1 MKFCTTIGLSVS
13 SLLDEHRSTES
24 EEQVVARLR
33 QQAPEEGLAVV
44 RTSQRVLLVRLDRR
58 GHFGVRI
65 AVWGEQ
71 PHLAKLLV
79 LEEQPTDV
87 TNLP

>member
-1 MKFCTTIGLSVS
+1 MS

-33 QQAPEEGLAVV
+33 QQAPEEGLAIV

-58 GHFGVRI
+58 GHFGIRI

-79 LEEQPTDV
+79 LEGQPTDV
-87 TNLP
+87 TKLPKHMRLHTFN